1 MKLQTLILQNN
12 MEDEFFAAIK
22 LTTGEELIAK
32 VCYMNEE
39 DTLLVDNPMVVEKIV
54 QRRGNQA
61 IEGFH
66 LREWM
71 TATYDNMFVIKM
83 NQVVTITELDKKIED
98 FYKKHLQNDNSI
110 PNNIPNI
117 EKGLTR
123 QMGYLGSVQETKKIL
138 ENIYNNS

>member
-1 MKLQTLILQNN
+1 
-12 MEDEFFAAIK
+12 MEEEFFAAIK

-39 DTLLVDNPMVVEKIV
+39 DTLLIDNPMVVKKIV
-54 QRRGNQA
+54 QKRGGLA

-66 LREWM
+66 LKEWM
-71 TATYDNMFVIKM
+71 TATYDNLFIIKM
-83 NQVVTITELDKKIED
+83 NQVVTITELDKKIEV
-98 FYKKHLQNDNSI
+98 FYLQHLQQDNHI
-110 PNNIPNI
+110 QNI

-123 QMGYLGSVQETKKIL
+123 QMGYLGSVQETKKLL